1 MKSRLLIFAACAGL
15 ALLWSTGLN
24 APFVYD
30 DKIEVVG
37 NPTLRIFSAYSAILL
52 YNVSRPVLIATY
64 AANWTLGGLNPI
76 GYHVL
81 SIAIHCVNVVLVG
94 LLLNRLSTRIGA
106 RTGARN
112 GSPWPPALGWMI
124 AVLWGAHPM
133 AVQGVTYITGR
144 SDALCATFWLAASV
158 AWLNGRQR
166 QTLLWMAAALC
177 TKELAVT
184 LPIWLCVLRRPTG
197 REWRTIGIA
206 AGMIAVGAALRVGV
220 MGWPSLPPQRSLPV
234 QWAAQ
239 GEVTARYLGLWL
251 LPYGQSVLHDP
262 VIDGPRLLVSGAL
275 SGVAAVLS
283 GLSLRSVWRAW
294 RSNSETP
301 AFALGWLIL
310 VCWLAPS
317 GALPLKE
324 LMAEHRAYLVGVPV
338 LAALVLG
345 LVRARMLVPG
355 VVGLLAMNSTVT
367 VLQNYLWNNEVRLW
381 SAAAQTYPASALTRF
396 GMADALRFSQQWTEA
411 EAQYRTVIAMDP
423 THEDAAINLG
433 IVLAEQGRT
442 EEARAQWDAV
452 VLANRES
459 CSAHNNLGA
468 LAARSGDRLQAMN
481 EYNSALHWCP
491 GDPVALVNLGD
502 LFWERGDT
510 QSARSYYARYLTVLP
525 HGAEA
530 ERVRLRIGPTE

>member
-15 ALLWSTGLN
+15 ALLWSTGVN

-64 AANWTLGGLNPI
+64 AVNWTLGGLNPI

-106 RTGARN
+106 QTGART

-124 AVLWGAHPM
+124 AILWGAHPM

-144 SDALCATFWLAASV
+144 SDALCATFWLAASL

-197 REWRTIGIA
+197 GERRTIGIA
-206 AGMIAVGAALRVGV
+206 VGMIAVGVALRVGV

-251 LPYGQSVLHDP
+251 LPYGQSILHDP
-262 VIDGPRLLVSGAL
+262 VIDGPRLLVSGAQ
-275 SGVAAVLS
+275 SGVAAVLT

-301 AFALGWLIL
+301 ALALGWLLL

-355 VVGLLAMNSTVT
+355 VVTLLAMNSTVT

-442 EEARAQWDAV
+442 DDARAQWDAV

-530 ERVRLRIGPTE
+530 ERVRLRIGPPE